1 MNELIKYFNN
11 KYSKTY
17 GKIAY
22 PRTTIQIYRVYQA
35 IKSYGI
41 NDDKLVELLHDVKLP
56 KPRNTEEWELY
67 VYCLYNMDDSELEE
81 KIKDVPKKTIVE
93 DNKLYLVKSDGTKI
107 GEGTELPSTN
117 ISKEYVDNSLKN
129 KVDKINGKGLS
140 TVDFTTAYETKLKKL
155 ENYNDTTIKK
165 DIQTINTQL
174 GDIAKKVEQGGS
186 IDLTDYAKK
195 NEIPKSAS
203 DVGAD
208 ATGTATTKVTE
219 HNTSNVSHNDIR
231 LLITNLTNKLNALAD
246 SDDTTLDQLSEIVT
260 YIKNNKSL
268 IDGITTSKLN
278 ISDVADNL
286 TTNITNKALSAKQG
300 VELKK
305 LIDAITVPTKVS
317 QLINDSKFLTS
328 VPAEY
333 ITEDE
338 LNTKGYLTKHQD
350 ISGKVDKVEGKG
362 LSTVDF
368 TTAYETKLKG
378 LSNYNDT
385 IIKNDIQTINTQL
398 GDIANTGK
406 LTDLNTTEK
415 SSIIGAINE
424 VFQNASNGKTLI
436 ANAITGKGVTTS
448 ADATYQTMANNINSI
463 QTVSDASGS
472 ILTLNN
478 KKYKLS
484 KNDKG
489 EYIATLLIYSVT
501 SNLTHCTLE
510 NTNTSIEY
518 GSNYTCN
525 ILVDKGFII
534 GSAVITMGGTDVTS
548 TVLKGNII
556 TINSVTGDVIITV
569 NCVEE
574 PSNPVYG
581 NIKATPNYTFKINEI
596 KGKLDPD
603 LQVSLATAP
612 NLNQT
617 ITITNNT
624 PEYIT
629 ISPNTLTFTPDNYS
643 VPQKVSISPIRKNN
657 DYLNRRGELVL
668 SSKGVADY
676 TAKCTIINTDNY
688 IHPSNCTL
696 SDKVLDIH
704 AYGLNSVPTTLESSV
719 NNISCA
725 VTPISN
731 EGDDVS
737 KATAN
742 GLQYVTIDVPSLKPY
757 LNDSKGITA
766 IYVSMGY
773 PFVDKK
779 LNSYLNLL
787 GINSIKMNNS
797 SYLFGYTKKPST
809 KGYEAVDSYFYTSFN
824 EKTTSADLH
833 FNVFMFNPSDAP
845 VGITYMID
853 DTNYTSIG
861 STGWFDY
868 GKDLTSKISSYKNVS
883 KESNTTFVA
892 YQVYN
897 GILSLDDINTIKNGI
912 LENLVPSEVTN
923 TIDNMT
929 VNVGDTILS
938 TATVL
943 PTALEPMC
951 TKSITL
957 KDDKLIKN
965 KNEVIAKS
973 EGQSSFTTTISKPLA
988 GGKTYDYNFDTN
1000 VTIAPS
1006 YIKDLTVTKAE
1017 EGVVISNPI
1026 SELTV
1031 GQEYLL
1037 IGTTLP
1043 PRFDEENIV
1052 YYESSNIEVAR
1063 VRYGLVE
1070 ALKEGSCTI
1079 TAYNHDKTYNYQMP
1093 LTIKPKKE
1101 RIFTNIKTINPSD
1114 YSFSA
1119 TDYEGN
1125 YRLMK
1130 QIIEEDSAGYDK
1142 VVFPKGSVFKLKMP
1156 LGKTYNEDGSV
1167 NSYQAESS
1175 IIPNSNTVYDFNNS
1189 RIEMQFSEYLS
1200 LDSVYIEGIKVTR
1213 GYNLFNFTTKDNPE
1227 SSIGQYQTVLEDS
1240 EIRNL
1245 TIVGERQL
1253 FPEQYNDSDGGWQ
1266 IRYVNFATCKRCGI
1280 VNCDIGWCT
1289 GFNIGSVHGQQ
1300 SWSPI
1305 INGSH
1310 IEWGAINYET
1320 GEDDTT
1326 TYTDRV
1332 RIKKANIC
1340 QLHKR
1345 VINKYTNDNSYSVGI
1360 WAGYLGYDYMGA
1372 RFYDIFFY
1380 KHDEATDTYE
1390 YLGCHKYEYL
1400 YGIYEFPKDATH
1412 CRLVFYQKRL
1422 PPSGG
1427 LNYLG
1432 GGIMMITHL
1441 PTSVDCYIEN
1451 CYIHDN
1457 YASGFACCG
1466 GQRFLVKNCK
1476 FERNH
1481 GRDGLGCHIDFED
1494 GREGVNCC
1502 IVSNCTFDDNYYGF
1516 IMPSGLYEVL
1526 HDNEFNGCG
1535 VKTTTESIL
1544 MFNNIHKNTHFTRQ
1558 EIGEAI
1564 VANSIFSNVTMN
1576 EVARSDWEKDYK
1588 WKMHMINNH
1597 MI

>member
-1 MNELIKYFNN
+1 MAEIDILSINNKKIQDVEARKDIQVIKENNTAMKKDINDIKASIGTEALTTTAKDLKGAVNEVSAQYKDIANLSLALGKDGLLYIKKQDGTLIGTGVKVNNDTDLSKVTMQINGNTLILLNNGTQIASVDLPNNMSATDVSNLIKKGVSETNYN
-11 KYSKTY
+11 
-17 GKIAY
+17 ALD
-22 PRTTIQIYRVYQA
+22 TTDKRIIG
-35 IKSYGI
+35 GI
-41 NDDKLVELLHDVKLP
+41 NEINIHL
-56 KPRNTEEWELY
+56 NSTA
-67 VYCLYNMDDSELEE
+67 
-81 KIKDVPKKTIVE
+81 KKTIVE
-93 DNKLYLVKSDGTKI
+93 GNKIYLAKSDGTKLDT
-107 GEGTELPSTN
+107 GTILPTGGTGKPYDDTSIKSDISNIKNDLGTAQLTTTAQNVKGAINEIDAKCDDIAVKTITTEERTKLTN
-117 ISKEYVDNSLKN
+117 LKN
-129 KVDKINGKGLS
+129 YD
-140 TVDFTTAYETKLKKL
+140 
-155 ENYNDTTIKK
+155 DTSIKA
-165 DIQTINTQL
+165 DIQTLKDNGINLIEDDTSMNGISDTVHDNL
-174 GDIAKKVEQGGS
+174 ETANKTIIGG
-186 IDLTDYAKK
+186 I
-195 NEIPKSAS
+195 NEI
-203 DVGAD
+203 
-208 ATGTATTKVTE
+208 
-219 HNTSNVSHNDIR
+219 N
-231 LLITNLTNKLNALAD
+231 
-246 SDDTTLDQLSEIVT
+246 
-260 YIKNNKSL
+260 
-268 IDGITTSKLN
+268 
-278 ISDVADNL
+278 
-286 TTNITNKALSAKQG
+286 
-300 VELKK
+300 
-305 LIDAITVPTKVS
+305 S
-317 QLINDSKFLTS
+317 QFK
-328 VPAEY
+328 
-333 ITEDE
+333 
-338 LNTKGYLTKHQD
+338 
-350 ISGKVDKVEGKG
+350 
-362 LSTVDF
+362 
-368 TTAYETKLKG
+368 
-378 LSNYNDT
+378 
-385 IIKNDIQTINTQL
+385 
-398 GDIANTGK
+398 DIANTGK

-415 SSIIGAINE
+415 SSIVGAINE

-436 ANAITGKGVTTS
+436 AQAITGKGVTTS
-448 ADATYQTMANNINSI
+448 ADATYQTMATNIKNI
-463 QTVSDASGS
+463 QTVSDASG
-472 ILTLNN
+472 IIFTLNN

-489 EYIATLLIYSVT
+489 EYIATLLAYSVT
-501 SNLTHCTLE
+501 SNLTHCTLD
-510 NTNTSIEY
+510 NTNTSIDY
-518 GSNYTCN
+518 GNKYTCN
-525 ILVDKGFII
+525 ISVDKGFII
-534 GSAVITMGGTDVTS
+534 GSVVITMGGTDVTS

-574 PSNPVYG
+574 PANPVYG

-596 KGKLDPD
+596 KGNLDPD

-657 DYLNRRGELVL
+657 DYLNRHGELVL

-731 EGDDVS
+731 EGDDNVS

-742 GLQYVTIDVPSLKPY
+742 GLQYVTIDVPNLKPY
-757 LNDSKGITA
+757 LNESKGITA

-773 PFVDKK
+773 PFVDKN

-787 GINSIKMNNS
+787 GINSTKMNNS

-809 KGYEAVDSYFYTSFN
+809 KGYEALNSYFYTSFN

-965 KNEVIAKS
+965 KNEVIAKA

-1079 TAYNHDKTYNYQMP
+1079 TAYNHDKTYSYQMH

-1156 LGKTYNEDGSV
+1156 LGTTYNEDGSV

-1200 LDSVYIEGIKVTR
+1200 LDSVYKDGIKVTR

-1305 INGSH
+1305 IQGSH

-1427 LNYLG
+1427 VNYLG

-1476 FERNH
+1476 FERNY
-1481 GRDGLGCHIDFED
+1481 GRDGLGCHVDFED
-1494 GREGVNCC
+1494 GREGANCC